1 MRLSACSKVDYSES
15 PIDGKGQIRDVHLGK
30 TNIGSICSPYA
41 SDESL
46 INDRQPKFHSYFRV
60 NTAVTC
66 PGIHQSGQPVLRQ
79 GWPDCG
85 AGLKSLV
92 ESDLHLQCWS

>member
-30 TNIGSICSPYA
+30 TNIGSICSLYA

-46 INDRQPKFHSYFRV
+46 VNNRQLKFHSYLRV
-60 NTAVTC
+60 NTAITC
-66 PGIHQSGQPVLRQ
+66 PGIHQSRQPVLRQ
-79 GWPDCG
+79 GWPGCRT
-85 AGLKSLV
+85 GLKSLV